1 MPTSWDRRCSLRW
14 KAWRRHRTTRHFVV
28 VVGYVSQLLG
38 LSWHSWMRQ
47 EGAILEQLLL
57 RCVDMKDDWVVE
69 VRNYQARNCRE
80 LVLPV
85 GSPEEGSQHK
95 PSAVGSAA
103 AAGGTAEVDT
113 AVVDNAVGTVVEA
126 DTVVDGIA
134 AGGIAAADGIA
145 EADTA
150 VFAAGDK
157 ATATSSY

>member
-1 MPTSWDRRCSLRW
+1 
-14 KAWRRHRTTRHFVV
+14 
-28 VVGYVSQLLG
+28 
-38 LSWHSWMRQ
+38 MRQ
-47 EGAILEQLLL
+47 EGAILEQQLS
-57 RCVDMKDDWVVE
+57 RCVDMKDRVVE

-85 GSPEEGSQHK
+85 GSPEEGSQHML
-95 PSAVGSAA
+95 SAAGSAA
-103 AAGGTAEVDT
+103 AAAAGTAEVDT

-134 AGGIAAADGIA
+134 ADGIAAGVGIV

-150 VFAAGDK
+150 VFVAGDK